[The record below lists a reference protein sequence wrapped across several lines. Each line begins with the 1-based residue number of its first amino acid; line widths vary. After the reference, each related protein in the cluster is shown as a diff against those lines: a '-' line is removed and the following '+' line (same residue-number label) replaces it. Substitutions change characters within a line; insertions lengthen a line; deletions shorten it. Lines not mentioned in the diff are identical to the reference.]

1 MSLVTKIVFI
11 LTLGFA
17 SSQIGNR
24 RPLHL
29 PAELNAQFDAIA
41 HECIKKT
48 NNTERVWTLFKK
60 HTFEDS
66 DEYKRFIYCGLT
78 TSQFYAENGV
88 PVLEKLF
95 ELFKD
100 DDVRQVFN
108 NCRASLVITTPV
120 ETASSY
126 FKCYIENSPVYMA
139 LT

>member
-1 MSLVTKIVFI
+1 MSLVTKNIFI
-11 LTLGFA
+11 LTLAFV
-17 SSQIGNR
+17 SSQIENR
-24 RPLHL
+24 RPVHL
-29 PAELNAQFDAIA
+29 SAELNAQFNAIA

-88 PVLEKLF
+88 PIIEKLF

-100 DDVRQVFN
+100 DDIRQVLK
-108 NCRASLVITTPV
+108 NCRASLIITTPV
-120 ETASSY
+120 ETASTY
-126 FKCYIENSPVYMA
+126 FKCYTENSPVYMS